1 MARNDDDPQEAER
14 KNAEKKKRQRPSAHP
29 RSSGTGKNPEPGKYE
44 LSDDERELVART
56 LASLGPLTRKER
68 EFLALMLRKPS

>member
-1 MARNDDDPQEAER
+1 MARNDDPQEAER
-14 KNAEKKKRQRPSAHP
+14 KNAEKKKRERSRAHP
-29 RSSGTGKNPEPGKYE
+29 RNSSTGKNPDAGKYE